1 MAEQVTLN
9 PKTFSKTYGKT
20 PIVFYPF
27 VEAQKKGNI
36 ISPVDGGEK
45 FKISLETTIPE
56 DLFQLLSNEG
66 IPVTKRINSQG
77 TEQPYVVLAEIVDNE
92 LQFTKALDQFSPEI
106 AELVQKD
113 VPNITSETK
122 GSFDQYVNDQG
133 LTLSPS
139 TSPLIANQAAS
150 RSTSQ
155 QEQPST
161 PVATGLG
168 QRVTYNR
175 TKPKTVLVYPIN
187 MSNDQD
193 CMEFSIFTYKNRA
206 LGAETVTLNQ
216 FESTGGGNINEK
228 GFVSVDQPTVFL
240 PVTKISDTNSVN
252 WQEDQ
257 LNEFQRY
264 AASVSLQAM
273 GGGSENFGESV
284 SNFLQSSLSGIS
296 NFTNF
301 AMRSDAFGNYVRT
314 MLAGQAIQANNLVT
328 RATGSIINPNMEL
341 LFNGP
346 LLRQFQF
353 SFDLIAKSQ
362 GEADEIKKIIRFFK
376 RNMAVRESGVKI
388 TDNGDAGTIGEGDN
402 AESITAKIGGNNL
415 FLSSPYLFRLRYLTS
430 PAGDSNHQV
439 HQSIGQIKMCAL
451 QNFTVDY
458 TPMGS
463 YMTFNDPERSMF
475 MYRLS
480 MSFKELTPLYDTDYV
495 STHPIGF

>member
-1 MAEQVTLN
+1 MAEKVTLN
-9 PKTFSKTYGKT
+9 PKTFSRTYGKN
-20 PIVFYPF
+20 PFAFYPF
-27 VEAQKKGNI
+27 VEAQKKGNV
-36 ISPVDGGEK
+36 ISPVDDGGK
-45 FKISLETTIPE
+45 FKISLEATIPE
-56 DLFQLLSNEG
+56 DLFQALSNKG

-77 TEQPYVVLAEIVDNE
+77 KEQPYVVLAEIVDNE
-92 LQFTKALDQFSPEI
+92 LQFTKALDEI
-106 AELVQKD
+106 DSEVAELVQKD
-113 VPNITSETK
+113 APNITSEAK

-133 LTLSPS
+133 LTTGAS
-139 TSPLIANQAAS
+139 TEPIIPNQAAS
-150 RSTSQ
+150 GPS
-155 QEQPST
+155 ST
-161 PVATGLG
+161 PVANGLG
-168 QRVTYNR
+168 QRVTYKK
-175 TKPKTVLVYPIN
+175 TKPKKVLVYPIN
-187 MSNDQD
+187 MSDQQD
-193 CMEFSIFTYKNRA
+193 CMEFSIFTYKNRK
-206 LGAETVTLNQ
+206 LGTETVTLNQ

-228 GFVSVDQPTVFL
+228 GFEPVDQPTVFL

-264 AASVSLQAM
+264 AASVSLQSM
-273 GGGSENFGESV
+273 GAGSANFGESV
-284 SNFLQSSLSGIS
+284 SNFLQSTLSGIS

-301 AMRSDAFGNYVRT
+301 AKRSDAFGNYVRT
-314 MLAGQAIQANNLVT
+314 MLAGQAVQSNSLVT
-328 RATGSIINPNMEL
+328 RATGSVVNPNMEL

-376 RNMAVRESGVKI
+376 RNMAVRESNVKI
-388 TDNGDAGTIGEGDN
+388 SDTGDVETIGEGDSVE
-402 AESITAKIGGNNL
+402 AITAKIGGNNV
-415 FLSSPYLFRLRYLTS
+415 FLSSPHLFRLRYLTS
-430 PAGDSNHQV
+430 PADGARQV

-463 YMTFNDPERSMF
+463 FMTFNDPERSMF